1 MKFTPSKSLAR
12 ARSLRQTQTEAEKKL
27 WGYLRNN
34 SLQGHKFTRQTPI
47 GPYIVDFLCFAKKL
61 VVEVDGATH
70 GDTHEVEYDQKRTA
84 FLEACG
90 YRVFRCYN
98 DDVYKN
104 VTGVLDGIL
113 IQLEKP

>member
-1 MKFTPSKSLAR
+1 M
-12 ARSLRQTQTEAEKKL
+12 
-27 WGYLRNN
+27 
-34 SLQGHKFTRQTPI
+34 
-47 GPYIVDFLCFAKKL
+47 CFAKKL

-70 GDTHEVEYDQKRTA
+70 GDTHEVEYDRKRTA
-84 FLEACG
+84 YLEAGG

-104 VTGVLDGIL
+104 IIGVLDGIL